1 MIRLQKRASPSV
13 LMGYL
18 APLVALFITVLAGL
32 VLFAL
37 LGVPV
42 LDAFHAFFIAPINSL
57 YGLGELGVKAA
68 PLIMIGVALSI
79 GFRAQV
85 WNIGAEGQL
94 ILGAIAGSA
103 VALAFYEVEAW
114 YVLPAMMLA
123 SILGGMSWA
132 AVPALLKTRF
142 NVNEILTSLMLTYVA
157 ALLLSFLV
165 AGPMRDPDGFNF
177 PESRLF
183 HDAATL
189 PRLWSGTRLHAGALV
204 ALGLVLVGWVFLT
217 RTLLGFALRVNGTA
231 PRAASYAG
239 FNQGRLVWLA
249 LMISGG
255 TAGLAGLFEV
265 AGPIGQ
271 LLPSISPGYGFTAI
285 IVAFLGRLH
294 PVGVLF
300 AGLVMALSYL
310 GGESAQISL
319 NLPLAIT
326 GVFQGMLLFFLLAT
340 DVLINYSIVWKQPR
354 LVS

>member
-1 MIRLQKRASPSV
+1 
-13 LMGYL
+13 MGYL
-18 APLVALFITVLAGL
+18 TPVIALAITLLAGL

-37 LGVPV
+37 LGVPIGK
-42 LDAFHAFFIAPINSL
+42 AFHAFFIEPISSA
-57 YGLGELGVKAA
+57 YGLAELCVKAA

-94 ILGAIAGSA
+94 ILGAIAGA
-103 VALAFYEVEAW
+103 GVALAFYELDAW
-114 YVLPAMMLA
+114 FVMPAMVIA
-123 SILGGMSWA
+123 SVLGGIAWA
-132 AVPALLKTRF
+132 AIPALLKTRF

-157 ALLLSFLV
+157 TLLISWLV

-183 HDAATL
+183 HDAALL
-189 PRLWSGTRLHAGALV
+189 PRLVEGTRLHVGALV
-204 ALGLVLVGWVFLT
+204 ALGVVIAGWLLLS
-217 RTLLGFALRVNGTA
+217 RTLLGFALRVNGAA
-231 PRAASYAG
+231 PRAGSHTG
-239 FNQGRLVWLA
+239 FKQKKLIWIA
-249 LMISGG
+249 LLLSGG
-255 TAGLAGLFEV
+255 IAGLAGMFEV

-271 LLPSISPGYGFTAI
+271 LVPSISPGYGFTAI

-310 GGESAQISL
+310 GGESAQITL
-319 NLPLAIT
+319 NLPLAVT

-340 DVLINYSIVWKQPR
+340 DVLINYSIVWKR
-354 LVS
+354 RVRVT

>member
-1 MIRLQKRASPSV
+1 MIVLKPRAAPSRLMS
-13 LMGYL
+13 YL
-18 APLVALFITVLAGL
+18 APLVALVITLLAGL
-32 VLFAL
+32 VLFSIL
-37 LGVPV
+37 NVPAGA
-42 LDAFHAFFIAPINSL
+42 AFHAFFIEPISTG
-57 YGLGELGVKAA
+57 YGLAELGVKAA

-94 ILGAIAGSA
+94 IAGAICGAA
-103 VALAFYEVEAW
+103 VALAFYEIDAW
-114 YVLPAMMLA
+114 FILPCMIIA

-132 AVPALLKTRF
+132 AIPAFLRTRF

-157 ALLLSFLV
+157 ALLLSWLV

-183 HDAATL
+183 HDAALL
-189 PRLWSGTRLHAGALV
+189 PRIVDGTRLHAGVLV
-204 ALGLVLVGWVFLT
+204 AIGIALAGWILLS
-217 RTLLGFALRVNGTA
+217 RTLLGFALRVNGAA
-231 PRAASYAG
+231 PRAGAYAG
-239 FNQGRLVWLA
+239 FRQKKLIW
-249 LMISGG
+249 ISLLLGG
-255 TAGLAGLFEV
+255 GIAGMAGLFEV

-271 LLPSISPGYGFTAI
+271 LVPSISPGYGFTAI

-294 PVGVLF
+294 PLGVVF

-319 NLPLAIT
+319 NLPLAVT

-340 DVLINYSIVWKQPR
+340 DVLINYSLVWQRKK
-354 LVS
+354 S

>member
-1 MIRLQKRASPSV
+1 
-13 LMGYL
+13 MGYMAPFL
-18 APLVALFITVLAGL
+18 ALIITLFAGL
-32 VLFAL
+32 ILFAL

-42 LDAFHAFFIAPINSL
+42 GPAFHAFFIAPVSSV
-57 YGLGELGVKAA
+57 YGLAELGVKAS

-94 ILGAIAGSA
+94 ILGAVAGSA
-103 VALAFYEVEAW
+103 VALAFYDLNAW
-114 YVLPAMMLA
+114 YVLPAMVIA
-123 SILGGMSWA
+123 SVFGGMCWA
-132 AVPALLKTRF
+132 ALPAYLRTRF

-157 ALLLSFLV
+157 ALLVSWLV

-183 HDAATL
+183 HDAALL
-189 PRLWSGTRLHAGALV
+189 PRLIEGTRLHAGTLV
-204 ALGLVLVGWVFLT
+204 ALGVVVVGWMLLT
-217 RTLLGFALRVNGTA
+217 RTLLGFALRVNGAA
-231 PRAASYAG
+231 PRAGSYAG
-239 FNQGRLVWLA
+239 FSQTRLIWIA
-249 LMISGG
+249 LMLGGG

-271 LLPSISPGYGFTAI
+271 LVPSISPGYGFTAI

-294 PVGVLF
+294 PVGVFF
-300 AGLVMALSYL
+300 AGLVVALSYL

-319 NLPLAIT
+319 NLPLAVT

-340 DVLINYSIVWKQPR
+340 DVLINYSIVRKK
-354 LVS
+354 STS